1 MSADNAIEYH
11 LENTFAK
18 PSCRNTQGSKLT
30 TDIRQIE
37 TTQSIVDRNGHD
49 RSIVDVKGALFD
61 ALLQDAAQDAQFTHI
76 ETSPCMFELDDI
88 AKEFRLKRAITDHR
102 ITHLIKTA

>member
-1 MSADNAIEYH
+1 MRADNAIEYH

-18 PSCRNTQGSKLT
+18 PSSRDAQGSKLSA
-30 TDIRQIE
+30 DIGQIE
-37 TTQSIVDRNGHD
+37 TTQSIVDRNSHD
-49 RSIVDVKGALFD
+49 RSIINVKSAFFD

-88 AKEFRLKRAITDHR
+88 TKEFRLKRAITDHR
-102 ITHLIKTA
+102 ITHLVKTA